1 MAGNKHWQF
10 IQDKIQSFSQIEAT
24 AKTWKATGERI
35 IFTNGCFDMLHYGHL
50 HYLTAARALGDKLIV
65 GVNSKESVA
74 RLKGAHRPINDD
86 LTRYHLLASL
96 ACVDAVVEFVED
108 TPYELIKRVLPDV
121 LVKGGDYAVEEIV
134 GADLVLENGGEVR
147 VLEFVV
153 GYSTTGIEARIKG
166 VKSF

>member
-1 MAGNKHWQF
+1 MAGNKHWQS
-10 IQDKIQSFSQIEAT
+10 IQNKIQSFSQIEET
-24 AKTWKATGERI
+24 SKRWKAAGEKI

-50 HYLTAARALGDKLIV
+50 HYLTAARALGDRLIV

-96 ACVDAVVEFVED
+96 ACVDAVVEFEED
-108 TPYELIKRVLPDV
+108 TPFELIKKVLPDV
-121 LVKGGDYAVEEIV
+121 LVKGGDYEVEDIV

-147 VLEFVV
+147 VLDFVV
-153 GYSTTGIEARIKG
+153 GYSTTNIEEKIRRYKR
-166 VKSF
+166 

>member
-1 MAGNKHWQF
+1 MAGNKHWQS
-10 IQDKIQSFSQIEAT
+10 IQNKIQSFSQIEAT
-24 AKTWKATGERI
+24 SKNWRANGEKI

-50 HYLTAARALGDKLIV
+50 HYLTAARALGDRLIV

-96 ACVDAVVEFVED
+96 ACVDAVVEFIGN
-108 TPYELIKRVLPDV
+108 TPYSLIEQVLPDV
-121 LVKGGDYAVEEIV
+121 LVKGGDYEVEDIV

-147 VLEFVV
+147 VLDFVE
-153 GYSTTGIEARIKG
+153 GYSTTGIEKKIRGK
-166 VKSF
+166 

>member
-1 MAGNKHWQF
+1 MAGNKHWQS
-10 IQDKIQSFSQIEAT
+10 IQNKIQSFSQIEAT
-24 AKTWKATGERI
+24 SRSWKAAGEKI

-50 HYLTAARALGDKLIV
+50 HYLTAARALGDRLIV

-96 ACVDAVVEFVED
+96 VCVDAVVEFEED
-108 TPYELIKRVLPDV
+108 TPFELIKRVLPDV
-121 LVKGGDYAVEEIV
+121 LVKGGDYEVEDIV

-147 VLEFVV
+147 VLDFVA
-153 GYSTTGIEARIKG
+153 GYSTTGIEARIRNMKG
-166 VKSF
+166 